1 MKILIL
7 GSGGREHAMGKKL
20 LQDSPAIKL
29 YFYPGNGGTNHI
41 GINIKFDDIDNNNI
55 IDNICSFVKI
65 NNIDLT
71 VVGSETFLFYGI
83 VNRFKH
89 FGLPILGPNLYS
101 FQLEGDRLFAKS
113 FMNKYGIRTPKYHSF
128 SSYIDAFNF
137 IKTTTY
143 PLVIK
148 TNGIAEGKGVI
159 IINNKIEAEQALHS
173 IMIDKKFGK
182 SGEKI
187 IIEEKLIGK
196 ESSIISILNSKQ
208 IIPFLSAMD
217 YKKIGEAETGHNTG
231 GMGSISPNPYMTKDI
246 WRDFQ
251 KHILAPTVEGLF
263 AENLMFSGF
272 IYFGL
277 MITPSNK
284 IYLLEY
290 NTRMG
295 DPETQSLLPIM
306 NSNFLQILRDA
317 MLKTN
322 IRVFWKNL
330 CSCCVVLSS
339 KGYPNEYKTGHIIQ
353 GINLLKEPFF
363 IAGAKQE
370 YNKWIT
376 VGGRVL
382 NLVGLGKSIY
392 EARINTY
399 NKVKQIVFKNCY
411 FRKDIGLL

>member
-7 GSGGREHAMGKKL
+7 GSGGREHAIGKKL
-20 LQDSPAIKL
+20 LQDSPYIKL
-29 YFYPGNGGTNHI
+29 YFYPGNGGTNQI
-41 GINIKFDDIDNNNI
+41 GINIKFDINHNI
-55 IDNICSFVKI
+55 EENICSFVKI

-71 VVGSETFLFYGI
+71 VVGSEKFLSYGI
-83 VNRFKH
+83 VDRFQH
-89 FGLPILGPNLYS
+89 FGFRILGPNLYS
-101 FQLEGDRLFAKS
+101 FKLEGDRSFSKS
-113 FMNKYGIRTPKYHSF
+113 FMKKYGIKTPKYHSF
-128 SSYIDAFNF
+128 YSYIDAFNF
-137 IKTTTY
+137 IKKTKY

-148 TNGIAEGKGVI
+148 TNGIAEGKGVLI
-159 IINNKIEAEQALHS
+159 VNNKMEAEQALHS

-187 IIEEKLIGK
+187 IIEEKLIGN
-196 ESSIISILNSKQ
+196 ESSIISILNGKE

-246 WRDFQ
+246 WIDF
-251 KHILAPTVEGLF
+251 KKNILLPTVEGLY
-263 AENLMFSGF
+263 AENLMFYGF

-306 NSNFLQILRDA
+306 NSNFLQVLRYAILKKKII
-317 MLKTN
+317 LS
-322 IRVFWKNL
+322 WKDL

-339 KGYPNEYKTGHIIQ
+339 KGYPNQYNTGHMIK

-370 YNKWIT
+370 NNNWIT

-392 EARINTY
+392 EARKNTY
-399 NKVKQIVFKNCY
+399 NKVKQIFFQNVS